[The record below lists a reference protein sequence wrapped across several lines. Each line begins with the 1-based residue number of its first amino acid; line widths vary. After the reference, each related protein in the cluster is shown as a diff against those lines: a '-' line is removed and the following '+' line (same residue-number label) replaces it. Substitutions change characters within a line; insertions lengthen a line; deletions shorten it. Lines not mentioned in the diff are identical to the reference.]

1 MHVKTNF
8 SLGGPEQDADA
19 WQSYLGGVGKR
30 AEDWKSASPVD
41 GKEQQSEYEDSNGG
55 YGAGAAEDGA
65 DGGDADEDG
74 EDGNNDANLLAV
86 SQTNW
91 GVISGTAGNGGE
103 RQKLKYYQT

>member
-1 MHVKTNF
+1 MHVKINF
-8 SLGGPEQDADA
+8 SLGGPDA
-19 WQSYLGGVGKR
+19 WESYLGGVGKR

-41 GKEQQSEYEDSNGG
+41 GKEQQSEYEDSNG
-55 YGAGAAEDGA
+55 AGAAEDGA
-65 DGGDADEDG
+65 DDGDADEDG

>member
-8 SLGGPEQDADA
+8 SLGGPDA
-19 WQSYLGGVGKR
+19 WESYLGGVGKR

-55 YGAGAAEDGA
+55 YGAG
-65 DGGDADEDG
+65 ADEDG